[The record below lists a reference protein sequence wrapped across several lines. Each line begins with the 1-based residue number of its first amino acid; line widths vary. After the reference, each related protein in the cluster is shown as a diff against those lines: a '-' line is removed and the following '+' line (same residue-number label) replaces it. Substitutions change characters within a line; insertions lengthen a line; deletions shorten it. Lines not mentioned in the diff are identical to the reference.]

1 VYPVSNGSAARGS
14 LLCRGGD
21 NREASDYKQ
30 DGYADS
36 HAHTFEVGYVKGH
49 RILQASL
56 SPREPTKLATAR
68 CARLRLDPLTAPD
81 DRDRVTDANL
91 TTARLLHPTPRQLI
105 FNFAD
110 PLLSHL
116 RGCSVSNG

>member
-1 VYPVSNGSAARGS
+1 METNGSAARGS

-21 NREASDYKQ
+21 NREASDCKQ

-36 HAHTFEVGYVKGH
+36 HAHTFEVGHVKGH

-81 DRDRVTDANL
+81 DRDRVTDAIL
-91 TTARLLHPTPRQLI
+91 TTARLLHQTPRELI

-110 PLLSHL
+110 PRFAACGAARL
-116 RGCSVSNG
+116 SNG

>member
-1 VYPVSNGSAARGS
+1 VSNGSAARHS
-14 LLCRGGD
+14 LLCRSGH

-36 HAHTFEVGYVKGH
+36 HVHTFEVGHVKGH

-81 DRDRVTDANL
+81 DRDRVTDAIL
-91 TTARLLHPTPRQLI
+91 TTARLLHQTPRELI

-110 PLLSHL
+110 PRFAACGAARL
-116 RGCSVSNG
+116 SNG